1 MKKTEARI
9 AAEVSAGGSTAG
21 KIPAAHWRRETGLQ
35 GGVIG
40 ITLANNTLADCLFST
55 KPVGPERRLT

>member
-1 MKKTEARI
+1 MKKNEARI

-35 GGVIG
+35 GGFMG
-40 ITLANNTLADCLFST
+40 ITLANVTLADYLFSA
-55 KPVGPERRLT
+55 KPVGLEQRLT